1 MFYRGLDEAHPLH
14 ESASAEARGAIEW
27 IYGEADRIL
36 GKTMDKLAPTDR
48 LIVLSDHGFNPFRR
62 SVHLNRWLLEKGYMA
77 AKAGQPDSE
86 SLFSNVNWTRT
97 RAYAIGLNGIYL
109 NLKGRERLGIVRAEQ
124 VAELKREIA
133 EKLLDFVDPDTGMPV
148 IVKVYDADDVYH
160 GAEITH
166 APDLIIG
173 YATGYRASWQ
183 TALGGVPLPL
193 VEDNLRK
200 WSGDHCVDP
209 GLVPGVLF
217 TSFKLD
223 SPVGSISEL
232 PELVRQSFIAEKEG
246 FDAASR

>member
-1 MFYRGLDEAHPLH
+1 
-14 ESASAEARGAIEW
+14 
-27 IYGEADRIL
+27 
-36 GKTMDKLAPTDR
+36 
-48 LIVLSDHGFNPFRR
+48 
-62 SVHLNRWLLEKGYMA
+62 
-77 AKAGQPDSE
+77 
-86 SLFSNVNWTRT
+86 
-97 RAYAIGLNGIYL
+97 
-109 NLKGRERLGIVRAEQ
+109 LKGRERLGIVRAEQ

-209 GLVPGVLF
+209 NLVPGVLF